1 MGASR
6 IGAAG
11 VQAPAR
17 AVSHRVASV
26 VAFIPDL
33 LFGSSVVSQLGAA
46 GHDTALISR
55 LDQFEPGKAEVL
67 LVDLTADA
75 PERVAQ
81 IAAADVGSARLL
93 AVYAHVEADVRR
105 LAEEAGFDLVV
116 PRSRFMREGAALV
129 SRLAG

>member
-1 MGASR
+1 M
-6 IGAAG
+6 AG
-11 VQAPAR
+11 RQVAR
-17 AVSHRVASV
+17 V

-46 GHDTALISR
+46 GHETVLLSK
-55 LDQFEPGKAEVL
+55 LDQLEPGIADVL
-67 LVDLTADA
+67 VVDLTADA
-75 PERVAQ
+75 RERLGQV
-81 IAAADVGSARLL
+81 AAADLRGARKL

>member
-1 MGASR
+1 MAL
-6 IGAAG
+6 
-11 VQAPAR
+11 
-17 AVSHRVASV
+17 V
-26 VAFIPDL
+26 VALIPDL
-33 LFGSSVVSQLGAA
+33 LFGSSAVSLLRAA
-46 GHDTALISR
+46 GHETVLISS
-55 LDQFEPGKAEVL
+55 LDQFERGGADVL

-75 PERVAQ
+75 RQRVRQ
-81 IAAADVGSARLL
+81 VTAADLGGARRL

>member
-1 MGASR
+1 M
-6 IGAAG
+6 
-11 VQAPAR
+11 
-17 AVSHRVASV
+17 ASV
-26 VAFIPDL
+26 VAFVPDL
-33 LFGSSVVSQLGAA
+33 LFGSSVVSLLGAA
-46 GHDTALISR
+46 GHETVLISS
-55 LDQFEPGKAEVL
+55 LDQFESGVADVL

-75 PERVAQ
+75 RERVGQVAM
-81 IAAADVGSARLL
+81 ADLGGARRL

>member
-1 MGASR
+1 M
-6 IGAAG
+6 
-11 VQAPAR
+11 
-17 AVSHRVASV
+17 ASV
-26 VAFIPDL
+26 VAFVPDL
-33 LFGSSVVSQLGAA
+33 LFGSNVVSLLGAA
-46 GHDTALISR
+46 GHETVLISS
-55 LDQFEPGKAEVL
+55 LDQFEPGVADVL

-75 PERVAQ
+75 RERVGQVATVDLGGAQ
-81 IAAADVGSARLL
+81 RL